1 MKHTLVT
8 ADTSTKQNTVK
19 SIKLQERHMSDFWGY
34 AGADA
39 LAFLVIGGASVICLI
54 CARIFV
60 NTTGE

>member
-1 MKHTLVT
+1 
-8 ADTSTKQNTVK
+8 
-19 SIKLQERHMSDFWGY
+19 MSDFWGY

-39 LAFLVIGGASVICLI
+39 LAFLVIGGASVACLI

>member
-1 MKHTLVT
+1 
-8 ADTSTKQNTVK
+8 
-19 SIKLQERHMSDFWGY
+19 MSEFWGY

-39 LAFLVIGGASVICLI
+39 LAFVVIAGASATCLL

>member
-1 MKHTLVT
+1 MVNPTLVT
-8 ADTSTKQNTVK
+8 ADTSTKYNQINK
-19 SIKLQERHMSDFWGY
+19 RQEQYMSDFWGY

-39 LAFLVIGGASVICLI
+39 LAFIVIGGASIICLI